1 MPISPNSI
9 DCARD
14 ELLTRGLDDIEA
26 RVLINALVYRLDQCP
41 QNSKQLLMKA
51 RIVSKIVELWNKGKR
66 CGANQLAASEGI
78 AEFLPIPQTDAVA
91 CMEKILLGWL

>member
-1 MPISPNSI
+1 
-9 DCARD
+9 
-14 ELLTRGLDDIEA
+14 
-26 RVLINALVYRLDQCP
+26 
-41 QNSKQLLMKA
+41 MKA
-51 RIVSKIVELWNKGKR
+51 RIVSKIVELWNKGNR